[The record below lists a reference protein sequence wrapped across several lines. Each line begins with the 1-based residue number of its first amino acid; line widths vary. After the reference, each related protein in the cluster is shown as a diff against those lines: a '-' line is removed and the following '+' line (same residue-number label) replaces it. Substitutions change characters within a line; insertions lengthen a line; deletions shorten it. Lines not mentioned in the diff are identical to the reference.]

1 MLLFIYLS
9 SIFTLLTAI
18 IVLKRVKSGQKVR
31 SKTTMGG
38 WLSYLWWGGDPD
50 AVNPISKLTRRE
62 VYAVQKSWAPVYAD
76 SVANGTE
83 LLKRLFRA
91 YPETKEFFKMVRKL
105 PEEEFAANIQFKAH
119 VINLMSSLNQAV
131 NNLNQPEIVAA
142 MMQKLGESH
151 KKRQIKESHFH
162 DLKDVI
168 VKMFIEVL
176 KLDNAT
182 LSAWGKT
189 VEFWYKHVFETLN
202 SEER

>member
-1 MLLFIYLS
+1 
-9 SIFTLLTAI
+9 
-18 IVLKRVKSGQKVR
+18 
-31 SKTTMGG
+31 MGG